1 MDTIIWHNPRC
12 SKSRQTLALLQEHGI
27 EPEVRL
33 YLEVPPSSEEL
44 AEVIAKLG
52 IDPWALLRRGESV
65 FKELRLS
72 KDSDIKKI
80 IEVMCQHP
88 ILIERPI
95 VIRGDDA
102 ALGRPPETVLTLL
115 D

>member
-12 SKSRQTLALLQEHGI
+12 SKSRQTLALLQERGI

-33 YLEVPPSSEEL
+33 YLEAPPSSGEL
-44 AEVIAKLG
+44 ADVIARLG
-52 IDPWALLRRGESV
+52 IDPWALLRRGEAV
-65 FKELRLS
+65 FKELGLS
-72 KDSDIKKI
+72 KDSGSRTI
-80 IEVMCQHP
+80 IEAMCQHP
-88 ILIERPI
+88 ILIERPV
-95 VIRGDDA
+95 VIRGDRA

>member
-1 MDTIIWHNPRC
+1 M
-12 SKSRQTLALLQEHGI
+12 
-27 EPEVRL
+27 
-33 YLEVPPSSEEL
+33 PPSSEEL

>member
-12 SKSRQTLALLQEHGI
+12 SKSRQTLALLQERGI

-33 YLEVPPSSEEL
+33 YLEAPPSSGEL
-44 AEVIAKLG
+44 ADVIARLG
-52 IDPWALLRRGESV
+52 IDPWALLRRGEAV
-65 FKELRLS
+65 FKELGLS

-80 IEVMCQHP
+80 IGAMCQHP

-95 VIRGDDA
+95 VIRGDGA
-102 ALGRPPETVLTLL
+102 VLGRPPETVLTLL